1 MRQGGNN
8 PPQPR
13 SSALFDRKLIH
24 PWPASSNIP
33 HLRLKYWMAP
43 ASDTEK
49 VALFRIRG
57 RTPYQSRSSS
67 LYIRPRLHTP
77 SPLDDT
83 MLTRAVLDRALPIQW
98 DICRRRSSRLPP
110 QKRRARCVDIAL
122 RTFSQKYCNMVRC
135 ECQEKANRE
144 GIYMTESM
152 HICWNRRKAHF
163 ARNIDTRHFPEGR
176 TGKAIA

>member
-1 MRQGGNN
+1 MDGSCLRPKKSYPVSYSGTNTL
-8 PPQPR
+8 
-13 SSALFDRKLIH
+13 SVSLLF
-24 PWPASSNIP
+24 
-33 HLRLKYWMAP
+33 
-43 ASDTEK
+43 
-49 VALFRIRG
+49 
-57 RTPYQSRSSS
+57 S
-67 LYIRPRLHTP
+67 LYEYIRPRLHTAG
-77 SPLDDT
+77 PLDDT

-98 DICRRRSSRLPP
+98 DICRSRSSRLPP

-152 HICWNRRKAHF
+152 HICWNRRTHF
-163 ARNIDTRHFPEGR
+163 GRNIDTRHFPKGR